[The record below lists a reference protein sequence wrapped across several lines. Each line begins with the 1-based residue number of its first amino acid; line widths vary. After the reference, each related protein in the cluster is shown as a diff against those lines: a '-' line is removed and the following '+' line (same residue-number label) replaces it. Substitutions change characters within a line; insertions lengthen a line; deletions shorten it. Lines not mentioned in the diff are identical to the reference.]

1 MLFPSVCTL
10 QDLAYDRQLQLKAE
24 QVGQLFV
31 RVGKLPAE
39 AVAAAMQPPVPA
51 PAVFGHRNKLQFTF
65 SSRTFVP
72 GANSGE
78 GQVLE
83 AAALGFLRPGHA
95 DQVLPIRE
103 CLLQGPAANA
113 VLAVVQRVCT
123 EQRLLPADDP
133 SGTGC
138 MKHLIIRSSSQ
149 GTAGSCVTNQEAGS
163 GNVSEQ
169 LMVVLVTTDACDSQQ
184 LQPVVAAIRER
195 VPEVVSVVHS
205 IQPAEPATTTR
216 TSSSSRGRRGEN
228 TTSGSRRRDSRTVQQ
243 VSSATSDTD
252 DEDGMPRDSSR
263 GRRNRRALTVSSS
276 TVLWGRPVL
285 TQRLCGLDFDISAH
299 SFFQTNVAAAEL
311 LYGCVAAACEARSTD
326 VLLDLY
332 CGTGTIGL
340 SLAAQVQEVVG
351 FDVSAS
357 SVADAQAN
365 AARNGVRNARF
376 VCGDLDQLAA
386 RDLRE
391 RPAAAPAAAGDGL
404 RNSRQSRYKQQ
415 GAKQGGRGD
424 HRPPAG
430 GRASQLPVTAATG
443 PAIQP
448 DIVVVDPARAG
459 LGMPVV
465 RYLLSCTSARRV
477 VYVSCNAATQAR
489 DLQRLCEPAHG
500 FRLVAWRAVD
510 MFPHTDHIET
520 VAVLDRAAVTD
531 TC

>member
-1 MLFPSVCTL
+1 M
-10 QDLAYDRQLQLKAE
+10 
-24 QVGQLFV
+24 
-31 RVGKLPAE
+31 
-39 AVAAAMQPPVPA
+39 
-51 PAVFGHRNKLQFTF
+51 FGHRNKLQFTF

-72 GANSGE
+72 GANPSEGE
-78 GQVLE
+78 VVT

-95 DQVLPIRE
+95 DQVLPIRK

-113 VLAVVQRVCT
+113 VLAVVQRVCM

-133 SGTGC
+133 SGTGV
-138 MKHLIIRSSSQ
+138 MKHLIIRSSSNS
-149 GTAGSCVTNQEAGS
+149 AGGSSVTDLEAGRGS
-163 GNVSEQ
+163 VAEQ
-169 LMVVLVTTDACDSQQ
+169 LMVVLVTTDACGSKQ
-184 LQPVVAAIRER
+184 LQPVVAAIHK

-205 IQPAEPATTTR
+205 IQHAAPGTIAR
-216 TSSSSRGRRGEN
+216 SSSSRAGRSPSVN
-228 TTSGSRRRDSRTVQQ
+228 SGSRRDGRRKAQQ
-243 VSSATSDTD
+243 ASQPSSDVD
-252 DEDGMPRDSSR
+252 EEDGMPDSSSR
-263 GRRNRRALTVSSS
+263 RPGQSSRNRRALAIASS

-311 LYGCVAAACEARSTD
+311 LYGCVAAACEPRSTD

-340 SLAAQVQEVVG
+340 SLAASVQEVVG

-357 SVADAQAN
+357 SIADAQAN
-365 AARNGVRNARF
+365 AARNGIRNARF

-386 RDLRE
+386 RGLSE
-391 RPAAAPAAAGDGL
+391 APASAGAAAGEG
-404 RNSRQSRYKQQ
+404 SRIRRSPGQKQQ
-415 GAKQGGRGD
+415 RGKQVGRHDRGPPVGAG
-424 HRPPAG
+424 P
-430 GRASQLPVTAATG
+430 SQLPAATAAV
-443 PAIQP
+443 PAVQP
-448 DIVVVDPARAG
+448 NVVVVDPARAG

-465 RYLLSCTSARRV
+465 RYLLSCTSAHRV

-489 DLQRLCEPAHG
+489 DLQRLCEPTGG

-531 TC
+531 RC